1 MALLFLERMS
11 LGAVLITLLLGLAL
25 ALKAGISETASG
37 QLGTVQLVGM
47 VAFGAAVKHCSLRFC
62 ARAEPASS
70 RIAGIRALGVLSPDG
85 VTLLVSATQHN
96 PVSCES
102 RKHRD
107 LGTRWMIRA
116 RN

>member
-1 MALLFLERMS
+1 MGSASPRPPLMALLFLERMS

-62 ARAEPASS
+62 ARAE
-70 RIAGIRALGVLSPDG
+70 
-85 VTLLVSATQHN
+85 
-96 PVSCES
+96 
-102 RKHRD
+102 
-107 LGTRWMIRA
+107 
-116 RN
+116 RNRPRHE